1 MQIATNVFRTLCLV
15 LLITS
20 CFIVSCGSKKPKTKD
35 EDASVT
41 NNTQEQNT
49 SLPAPSTT
57 SPGKEETV
65 NSSEK
70 CFSSEG
76 LKFSVTIKMKING
89 ENVSGQVASTDAGSN
104 QTKTADFSGTL
115 SGDKIMT
122 RFKGDPPVIGDA
134 SEWTNNP
141 WILDKSGKNETLLII
156 FNAKNYETNN
166 WEDQKYEFTSCS
178 K

>member
-1 MQIATNVFRTLCLV
+1 MPIATTVSKTLCLA
-15 LLITS
+15 LLITG
-20 CFIVSCGSKKPKTKD
+20 CFIVSCGTKKPKTKE

-41 NNTQEQNT
+41 NSTQEQNT

-70 CFSSEG
+70 CFSSDG
-76 LKFSVTIKMKING
+76 LKYTVTIKMKING
-89 ENVSGQVASTDAGSN
+89 GEVSGQLASTEAGSN
-104 QTKTADFSGTL
+104 QTKTADFNGTL
-115 SGDKIMT
+115 TGEKLMIK
-122 RFKGDPPVIGDA
+122 FNGNPPVIGDA

-141 WILDKSGKNETLLII
+141 WILDKSGKKETLLII

-166 WEDQKYEFTSCS
+166 WEDQKYEFTACG